1 MTSTINYK
9 TDKAKEEFTYVGK
22 RLPYR
27 NSKEKATGA
36 AKFTYD
42 IQRPGALVGKALAC
56 PHTHARIRSIDISE
70 AEKLP
75 GVHAVITAE
84 NSPDMRY
91 NPAGLQYAARD
102 AEAAEF
108 DNVNDMMPVPD
119 KSHYKGEIVAAVA
132 AKDEETCL
140 KAFDLIKID
149 YEVLPF
155 VVNVEDA
162 MKDGAPIVHEW
173 MDSNVSMVY
182 EAFPGNRGDADAA
195 LAESDV
201 VVECDFLP
209 SRQHG
214 MPLEPLTCV
223 AEYGAEGDLTV
234 WLAHQRPFI
243 LRRQIAN
250 IVGLPESKVNI
261 ISEYAG
267 GFFGEANFVIVP
279 FTVLLAKKAGKP
291 VRMEFTREEVV
302 LHVPC
307 REMFHLHGKLGFTEG
322 GRLLVSTEDII
333 AESGAYFNRSANLMP
348 PAMGAYSSQFALP
361 VFRGL
366 AKMVY
371 TNTPGTSGIRG
382 YGSPTVITILAH
394 LMDLAAEKLG
404 MDRVEL
410 RLNNYKVNQPPPSA
424 AADGGHNMPEG
435 KTPATMGIG
444 LETQDAVM
452 RVAAEKF
459 GWKEKSLR
467 PKEDGKWLRGI
478 GICDYMDVSG
488 PQPHEMNDRQCVM
501 TLEEDGSVT
510 VTLNCPDGGMNMFG
524 AAAQIGAET
533 SGLPFERFRIL
544 NSRTEGALYDIG
556 LGGNSGNF
564 GFGNLFA
571 IAGRMLKERILE
583 KAASY
588 MDIEAEKLDLKD
600 GIIFEKENP
609 ENSLPVEKL
618 SYASIV
624 VQQGASEH
632 ISVTARYSAEVS
644 PMSVGVVM
652 ADVRVD
658 NETADIY
665 VDKLQICHDCGI
677 AINPMCVEGQ
687 LQGGVTMGY
696 GHALFENLAID
707 SSGEVRGNNY
717 NTYKLT
723 SAMDIPDLDV
733 IVFENPCEYGPFGA
747 KSVGQS
753 GMIGISG
760 AISSAIYDA
769 TGVWL
774 EKMPFSPEGLLA
786 GLKAK
791 EA

>member
-1 MTSTINYK
+1 MSSTSNYK

-27 NSKEKATGA
+27 NAKEKATGA

-42 IQRPGALVGKALAC
+42 IQRQGALVGKTLAC
-56 PHTHARIRSIDISE
+56 PHTHARIKSIDISE

-75 GVHAVITAE
+75 GVFAVITAG
-84 NSPDMRY
+84 NSPDMKY
-91 NPAGLQYAARD
+91 NPAGLQYCARDPEAARH
-102 AEAAEF
+102 

-119 KSHYKGEIVAAVA
+119 KCHYKGEIIAAVA

-140 KAFDLIKID
+140 KALDSIIVD

-155 VVNVEDA
+155 VIDVESA
-162 MKDGAPIVHEW
+162 MKEGAPLVHDW
-173 MDSNVSMVY
+173 MDSNMSMEY
-182 EAFPGNRGDADAA
+182 DAFPGNRGDADAA
-195 LAESDV
+195 LAESDI
-201 VVECDFLP
+201 VVECNFLP

-223 AEYGAEGDLTV
+223 AEFGVDGGLTV

-250 IVGLPESKVNI
+250 IAGLPESKVNI

-279 FTVLLAKKAGKP
+279 FTVLLAQKAGKP
-291 VRMEFTREEVV
+291 VRIEWTREEVV

-307 REMFHLHGKLGFTEG
+307 REMFHLHGKLGFTKE

-333 AESGAYFNRSANLMP
+333 ADSGSYFNRSANLMP

-382 YGSPTVITILAH
+382 YGSPTVITILSH

-410 RLNNYKVNQPPPSA
+410 RLRNYKVNLPSPP
-424 AADGGHNMPEG
+424 GGKHEG

-444 LETQDAVM
+444 LETQDMVM

-459 GWKEKSLR
+459 GWEEKSRR
-467 PKEDGKWLRGI
+467 PKDDGMWLRGI
-478 GICDYMDVSG
+478 GLCDYMDVSG

-501 TLEEDGSVT
+501 TLEEDGTVT

-533 SGLPFERFRIL
+533 SGLPYERFRIL
-544 NSRTEGALYDIG
+544 HSKTEGSLYDIG

-583 KAASY
+583 KAAVY
-588 MDIEAEKLDLKD
+588 LGVEKERLDLKD
-600 GIIFEKENP
+600 GIIFEKEIP
-609 ENSLPVEKL
+609 SNSLAVEKL
-618 SYASIV
+618 SYESIV
-624 VQQGASEH
+624 VEKGASEH
-632 ISVTARYSAEVS
+632 ISVIARYSAEVS

-658 NETADIY
+658 KETADIF

-696 GHALFENLAID
+696 GHALFESLAID
-707 SSGEVRGNNY
+707 KTGEVRGNNY

-723 SAMDIPDLDV
+723 SALDLPDLDV

-753 GMIGISG
+753 GMIGVSG

-786 GLKAK
+786 GMNAK
-791 EA
+791 EAE

>member
-1 MTSTINYK
+1 MSSTISYK
-9 TDKAKEEFTYVGK
+9 TEKAKEEFSYVGK

-27 NSKEKATGA
+27 NSREKATGA
-36 AKFTYD
+36 AKYTCD
-42 IQRPGALVGKALAC
+42 IQRTGALVGKALAC
-56 PHTHARIRSIDISE
+56 PHTHARIKSIDISE

-75 GVHAVITAE
+75 GVYAVITAG
-84 NSPDMRY
+84 NSPDMKY
-91 NPAGLQYAARD
+91 NPAGLQYCARD
-102 AEAAEF
+102 AEAARH

-119 KSHYKGEIVAAVA
+119 KCHYKGEIIAAVA
-132 AKDEETCL
+132 AKSEEACL
-140 KAFDLIKID
+140 KALDLIKVD

-155 VVNVEDA
+155 VIDVEDA
-162 MKDGAPIVHEW
+162 MKEGAPLVHDW
-173 MDSNVSMVY
+173 MDSNISMDY
-182 EAFPGNRGDADAA
+182 DAFPGNRGDADAA
-195 LAESDV
+195 LAGSDV

-223 AEYGAEGDLTV
+223 AEFGADGGLTV

-250 IVGLPESKVNI
+250 IAGLPESKVNI
-261 ISEYAG
+261 VSEYAG

-279 FTVLLAKKAGKP
+279 FTVLLAQKAGKP

-307 REMFHLHGKLGFTEG
+307 REMFHLHGKLGFTKE

-333 AESGAYFNRSANLMP
+333 ADSGSYFNRSANLMP

-382 YGSPTVITILAH
+382 YGSPTVITILSH

-410 RLNNYKVNQPPPSA
+410 RLMNYKVNLPAPPSA
-424 AADGGHNMPEG
+424 GGGHEG

-444 LETQDAVM
+444 LETQDSVM

-459 GWKEKSLR
+459 GWEEKSR
-467 PKEDGKWLRGI
+467 RKKEDGRWLRGI

-501 TLEEDGSVT
+501 TLEEDGTVT

-533 SGLPFERFRIL
+533 SGLPYDRFRIL
-544 NSRTEGALYDIG
+544 HSRTEGSLYDIG

-583 KAASY
+583 KAAAH
-588 MDIEAEKLDLKD
+588 MGLEKESLDLKD
-600 GIIFEKENP
+600 GIIFEKGAP
-609 ENSLPVEKL
+609 SNSLPVEKL

-624 VQQGASEH
+624 VEQGASEH
-632 ISVTARYSAEVS
+632 ISVIARYSAEVS

-658 NETADIY
+658 KETADIY
-665 VDKLQICHDCGI
+665 VDKMQICHDCGI

-696 GHALFENLAID
+696 GHALFESLAID
-707 SSGEVRGNNY
+707 KNGEVRGNNY
-717 NTYKLT
+717 NNYKLT
-723 SAMDIPDLDV
+723 SALDLPDLDV

-774 EKMPFSPEGLLA
+774 ERMPFAPEGLLK

-791 EA
+791 EG